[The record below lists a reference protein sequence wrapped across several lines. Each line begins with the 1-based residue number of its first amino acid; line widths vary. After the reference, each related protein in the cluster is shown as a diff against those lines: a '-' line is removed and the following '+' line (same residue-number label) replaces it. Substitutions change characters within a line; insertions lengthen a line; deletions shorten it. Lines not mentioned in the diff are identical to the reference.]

1 MITFFRNQFHK
12 VTQIFLKTSFNSFFQ
27 DFTIILNHFKQN
39 NLVLIIKFD
48 LFGIM
53 IQCITCVDFP
63 KYVILTLGHFRSQN
77 SFWWYNYF
85 EVSLSWVLN
94 TILQEEIGE
103 RAVDRD
109 VDFVG
114 NVIKNRSIFEQQR
127 ILLYNPMM
135 QYFIFSFT

>member
-1 MITFFRNQFHK
+1 

-48 LFGIM
+48 LYGIM

-63 KYVILTLGHFRSQN
+63 KYFILPISHFRSQN
-77 SFWWYNYF
+77 SFWCYNYF
-85 EVSLSWVLN
+85 EESLSWVLN
-94 TILQEEIGE
+94 TILQEQIGE

-109 VDFVG
+109 VDFVR
-114 NVIKNRSIFEQQR
+114 NIIKNRSIFEQR

-135 QYFIFSFT
+135 HYFIFSFT